1 MKPEI
6 VVLADLSA
14 VANEAAGRIV
24 RLARESI
31 AAQGRFTIALSGGST
46 PRALYVLLASKE
58 YRDRIE
64 WDRALVF
71 WGDERCVPPDH
82 ADSNYRL
89 AHETLLSKVSIPSGS
104 VHRVMGEADP
114 EHAAMLYEQIVRREV
129 PARDGVPAFDLIL
142 LGMGPDGHTASL
154 FPGTTAPRETHR
166 LVAANDVPQLNA
178 HRITFTVPLINAA
191 ANVMFLVAGD
201 DKADALR
208 AVLEGEF
215 KPDVFPAQ
223 MVRPANGQLMW
234 LVDRAAAVHLRNK

>member
-14 VANEAAGRIV
+14 VANEAADRIV
-24 RLARESI
+24 RLAHESI
-31 AAQGRFTIALSGGST
+31 VAQGRFTIALSGGST

-71 WGDERCVPPDH
+71 WSDERCVPPDD

-89 AHETLLSKVSIPSGS
+89 AHETLLSKVPVPSGS

-114 EHAAMLYEQIVRREV
+114 EHAAMLYEQIIRREV
-129 PARDGVPAFDLIL
+129 PSADDIPAFDLIL

-154 FPGTTAPRETHR
+154 FPGTAALHEKHG
-166 LVAANDVPQLNA
+166 LVVASFVPKLNA
-178 HRITFTVPLINAA
+178 HRITFTAPLVNAA
-191 ANVMFLVAGD
+191 ANVMFLVAGS

-215 KPDVFPAQ
+215 KPDVLPAQ
-223 MVRPANGQLMW
+223 MVRLESGQLMW

>member
-24 RLARESI
+24 GLVHESI
-31 AAQGRFTIALSGGST
+31 AAQGRFTVALSGGST
-46 PRALYVLLASKE
+46 PRALYALLASEK

-104 VHRVMGEADP
+104 
-114 EHAAMLYEQIVRREV
+114 
-129 PARDGVPAFDLIL
+129 
-142 LGMGPDGHTASL
+142 
-154 FPGTTAPRETHR
+154 
-166 LVAANDVPQLNA
+166 
-178 HRITFTVPLINAA
+178 
-191 ANVMFLVAGD
+191 
-201 DKADALR
+201 
-208 AVLEGEF
+208 
-215 KPDVFPAQ
+215 
-223 MVRPANGQLMW
+223 
-234 LVDRAAAVHLRNK
+234 